1 MITIICEGRGRKY
14 TDPTMNTVRR
24 YGFTLIELLVV
35 VAIIAILAA
44 ILFPVFARARLSAR
58 ATANTSNLRQIS
70 IGIAMYH
77 ADAAGYPMHSSPATA
92 QPRTRW
98 PDYIQPYCRDTNIF
112 NGPLAPRE
120 MFRNRWAH
128 RQDLLYGGYG
138 YNYQYLG
145 NSRSGPEGS
154 GLPFTAKS
162 STIPN
167 MAQTLA
173 VADTMGV
180 RDDTG
185 AVTAGV
191 YVVDPPLPS
200 ARGSGRVTGYYA
212 EPAQCGSGTPGT
224 PGKWGCRAVPAE
236 WSIGRVTIAWCDGHA
251 SSIQLIRL
259 DDMDGDGTL
268 DNGFFNGW
276 GDPGRR

>member
-1 MITIICEGRGRKY
+1 MNCHRTIA
-14 TDPTMNTVRR
+14 
-24 YGFTLIELLVV
+24 FTLIELLVV
-35 VAIIAILAA
+35 VAIIAVLAA
-44 ILFPVFARARLSAR
+44 ILFPVFARARMSAKV
-58 ATANTSNLRQIS
+58 AANLSNLRQIS
-70 IGIAMYH
+70 LGVAMYRD
-77 ADAAGYPMHSSPATA
+77 DAGGYPMHSSPSSA

-98 PDYIQPYCRDTNIF
+98 PDYIRPYCRDTGIF

-145 NSRSGPEGS
+145 NSRSGAEGS

-162 STIPN
+162 LQIPN

-180 RDDTG
+180 RDDQG

-200 ARGSGRVTGYYA
+200 ARGSGRETGYYA
-212 EPAQCGSGTPGT
+212 EPAQCGSGIPGT
-224 PGKWGCRAVPAE
+224 PGRWGCRAVPAE
-236 WSIGRVTIAWCDGHA
+236 WNVGRVTIAWCDGHA
-251 SSIQLIRL
+251 SSMPLAHL
-259 DDMDGDGTL
+259 DDMDRDGNL
-268 DNGFFNGW
+268 DNGYYNGK
-276 GDPGRR
+276 GDPGSR